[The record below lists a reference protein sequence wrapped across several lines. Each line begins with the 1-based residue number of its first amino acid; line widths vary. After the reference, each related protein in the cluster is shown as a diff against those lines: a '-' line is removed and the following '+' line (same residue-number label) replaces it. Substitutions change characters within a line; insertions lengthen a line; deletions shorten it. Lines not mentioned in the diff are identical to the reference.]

1 MRAIWKGS
9 LSFGLVN
16 IPVGLYPAVK
26 GADQIR
32 CHLLR
37 RKDLSPIKNKRV
49 AEADGLEVPWE
60 DIVKGYEYEKERYVI
75 LTEEDFERVKA
86 KSTQVVD
93 IQEFVNL
100 CDIDFIFFDEPY
112 YLAPEKGGAKAYALL
127 REALKQT
134 GQAGIAKVVLKT
146 REYLAAVKPKDDVL
160 VLELLHFSNEV
171 ADVSDLKLP
180 ASASIPKE
188 EMQMAIDLIH
198 SMHRDWEPQKYRDE
212 YKDDLMEIIRKKI
225 ASGGKELPREK
236 RKAAQ
241 ASVVDLAQALQR
253 SLDELQA
260 SQKK

>member
-26 GADQIR
+26 NEDQIR

-37 RKDLSPIKNKRV
+37 RNDLSPIKNKRV
-49 AEADGLEVPWE
+49 SEADGLEVPWE
-60 DIVKGYEYEKERYVI
+60 EVIKGYEYEKDRYVI
-75 LTEEDFERVKA
+75 LSEEDFERVKA

-93 IQEFVNL
+93 IREFVDL
-100 CDIDFIFFDEPY
+100 CQIDFIYFDEPY

-146 REYLAAVKPKDDVL
+146 REYLAAVKPKEDVL
-160 VLELLHFSNEV
+160 VLELMHFSNEV
-171 ADVSDLKLP
+171 ASVADLDLP
-180 ASASIPKE
+180 GPAAVPRE
-188 EMQMAIDLIH
+188 ELEMAIDLVR
-198 SMHRDWEPQKYRDE
+198 SMHQDWEPQKYRDE
-212 YKDDLMEIIRKKI
+212 YKEDLMAIIRKKI
-225 ASGGKELPREK
+225 AAGGKELPKEK

-253 SLDELQA
+253 SLEELQEA
-260 SQKK
+260 QKK